1 VHVWGERIL
10 NLPYLI
16 LQPFQ
21 IPIPGFLSTV
31 GPGLRES
38 ASAGATSFPGPGMH
52 NIVKSAV
59 HGGECLKCG
68 LLGSW
73 EWIKSQK
80 CKDSPVELGSASNH
94 QSLGKEPLNTLSLK
108 LESLKEG
115 DNKMAMEILDM
126 MEIQDAEER
135 LQDQELAL
143 QLMEEEVL
151 MLEMTEQ
158 MHQLELLQLEEQELL
173 QASEQKDLSLEGPL
187 KHDDRFPAT
196 PMASSTALPT
206 VERQPLVCT

>member
-1 VHVWGERIL
+1 
-10 NLPYLI
+10 
-16 LQPFQ
+16 
-21 IPIPGFLSTV
+21 
-31 GPGLRES
+31 
-38 ASAGATSFPGPGMH
+38 M
-52 NIVKSAV
+52 
-59 HGGECLKCG
+59 KCG
-68 LLGSW
+68 LRGTW
-73 EWIKSQK
+73 GWIKGQK
-80 CKDSPVELGSASNH
+80 CKGSPTIETGSSGSAPNH
-94 QSLGKEPLNTLSLK
+94 QNLGEPLNAMSSK
-108 LESLKEG
+108 LDQSLKEG
-115 DNKMAMEILDM
+115 DNKMAMEIMDM
-126 MEIQDAEER
+126 MELQDAEER